1 MQSLHRCNAIPQHAE
16 NIVKQVVLAR
26 LAHCIGAMQS
36 LHRGNANLRYV
47 LWRTLA
53 HNGSLDWN
61 WAEHELQERLQRIK
75 DRREAREAVAAEMAG
90 LQPMAADEN
99 L

>member
-1 MQSLHRCNAIPQHAE
+1 MQSLHRGYAIPQHAE
-16 NIVKQVVLAR
+16 NTVKPMD

-75 DRREAREAVAAEMAG
+75 DRREAREAVAAEMAA
-90 LQPMAADEN
+90 LQPMAADED